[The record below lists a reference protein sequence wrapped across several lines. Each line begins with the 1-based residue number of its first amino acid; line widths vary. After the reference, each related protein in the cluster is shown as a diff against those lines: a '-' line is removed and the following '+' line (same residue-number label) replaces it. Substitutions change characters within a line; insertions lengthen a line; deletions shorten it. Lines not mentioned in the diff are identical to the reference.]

1 MLFQAHMGQSS
12 DTASLAK
19 WMGFFRSMKQVLWT
33 GGKNPMKDFRS
44 CQRFWDFVLDG
55 YIVAAIT
62 ARCGFTTID
71 NFIAGMNEA
80 ELGTAIVALAKDLSS
95 FSTVARMRQL
105 PEDQRDW
112 DHENHLLLLQHG
124 LVLRNFVLAMRQ
136 GDTGRVR
143 ISLSYFTVWF
153 QATKKHNYASE
164 TIHLTA
170 CLKRLWSDEMKE
182 YWMENCLINPS
193 GKVEGFMA
201 CDFLGEYVVRE
212 VKRMMHHNLTDVT
225 ARWLYEVVA
234 VQVLMFREVRKKMA
248 EECDSPSGGMHSSSV
263 STRAEVANVAQQL
276 LRDNVTE
283 LRPGR
288 GIDPGFESEDL
299 HGEGLSA
306 LGSTVRLRKYIERLD
321 KDNGSVSADWD
332 DTEDVEVEDE
342 DLIGDD
348 SEDEWIAGE

>member
-1 MLFQAHMGQSS
+1 
-12 DTASLAK
+12 
-19 WMGFFRSMKQVLWT
+19 MKQVLWT

-55 YIVAAIT
+55 YIIAAIT

-71 NFIAGMNEA
+71 NFISGMNET
-80 ELGTAIVALAKDLSS
+80 EVSTATGALAKDLSS
-95 FSTVARMRQL
+95 FSEVARMREL
-105 PEDQRDW
+105 PNETRDR

-136 GDTGRVR
+136 GDSGRVQT
-143 ISLSYFTVWF
+143 SLSYFTVWF

-225 ARWLYEVVA
+225 ARWLYEVIA
-234 VQVLMFREVRKKMA
+234 VQVLLFREVRKKMA
-248 EECDSPSGGMHSSSV
+248 EECDSPMGGMHSSSV
-263 STRAEVANVAQQL
+263 STQAEVANVAQQL
-276 LRDNVTE
+276 LRDGVTE
-283 LRPGR
+283 QKPGR
-288 GIDPGFESEDL
+288 GSIDGLESEDL
-299 HGEGLSA
+299 HGAGLTA
-306 LGSTVRLRKYIERLD
+306 LGTTVRIGKYIERLER
-321 KDNGSVSADWD
+321 DNGWVSVGWEE
-332 DTEDVEVEDE
+332 TEDVEVEDE
-342 DLIGDD
+342 DLIGED
-348 SEDEWIAGE
+348 SEDEWIAV